1 MRINLNLNTNSNNA
15 INPIGADNNKG
26 GKTILNLANSNIGKN
41 GITNTVEQKKEAA
54 RKQAMKLV
62 SDAFEGEL
70 KADGMMDT
78 QRDRFKELQK
88 EYSDVKKHLK
98 DLKENGLPEDA
109 TDEDVKAY
117 NESLKEYTLQ
127 ADAALTEM
135 HSIDQSLRS
144 TKIERLKTDP
154 IGDAFDEAENVMEAA
169 REEIIS
175 SLTSEAREYI
185 DEKQEEAEEKAEKI
199 KEKEEELEERI
210 EKAKENR
217 EEQEELTE
225 TIIESTDDIKASS
238 MSVEEAQDEVKKML
252 SKLGLI
258 EDEIKGAVVDEKIE

>member
-1 MRINLNLNTNSNNA
+1 MRINLNLNPNNNNA
-15 INPIGADNNKG
+15 IDPLGTDSNKG

-41 GITNTVEQKKEAA
+41 GATNTVEQKKEAA

-70 KADGMMDT
+70 KADGMMDS

-88 EYSDVKKHLK
+88 EYSDVKKQLK

-109 TDEDVKAY
+109 TDDDVKAY

-154 IGDAFDEAENVMEAA
+154 IGDAFDEAENIMEAA

-175 SLTSEAREYI
+175 DLTSDAKEYI

-199 KEKEEELEERI
+199 KEKKEELEERI
-210 EKAKENR
+210 EKAKEKR

-225 TIIESTDDIKASS
+225 TIIESTDDIKTSA